1 MNMINKISDVGI
13 CQNCKF
19 VTTIVSGKGSLF
31 IQCKQHFSD
40 KKFPK
45 YPRLPV
51 TICSGFI
58 KDAKD

>member
-1 MNMINKISDVGI
+1 MNNKISDIGI

-19 VTTIVSGKGSLF
+19 LKTIFSGKGSTF
-31 IQCKQHFSD
+31 IQCKQHFID
-40 KKFPK
+40 KTFPK

-58 KDAKD
+58 ENARD

>member
-1 MNMINKISDVGI
+1 MSNKLSDAGI

-19 VTTIVSGKGSLF
+19 VSRIVSGKGSIF
-31 IQCKQHFSD
+31 IQCKQHFSN

-58 KDAKD
+58 ENGKD